1 MQDKASFTIE
11 LRSLD
16 KQEVGGMEENK
27 KQQLDKLID
36 RAGLFL
42 EEREGLYGEI
52 EEGEEKRIVR
62 KLDWILLPM
71 LFFTA
76 TLGAVDKV
84 CLSTAAIYGFIE
96 DNNLLGSQYSWLG
109 SIIFI
114 GSLVGMW
121 PMTFIL
127 QKFRL
132 GLVLI
137 IASLIWSALTLL
149 FCAGHNF
156 AGFAALRFLLGFV
169 ECAIVPGCTLMV
181 TRFYVKKEQGPRLA
195 YVFAFASSII
205 NGFLSWLVGYFND
218 NIPRWRYLYI
228 MIGSIS
234 FSWSCF
240 IFFYLPDTP
249 MNAKFLS
256 DREKYFLTKK
266 VVSNQTG
273 IESNDWKW
281 NQMIEAV
288 LEPKSYII
296 MLFNIGINI
305 TNGGLSAFS
314 SIIINNLGFSAM
326 ESSLM
331 SMPTGVIATLA
342 TIGFTYATTKFP
354 NRRCLIC
361 VISLFIPLIGAIL
374 LYTIDQSKIGLQLFG
389 LYLAY
394 FYFAPYVIMMS
405 LAQANTAG
413 NTKKSVV
420 YSMNYLGY
428 AAGALIGPQTFRSE
442 EAPRYTGG
450 FTGMMVSF
458 CACILLSMLYWF
470 VCTLNNGNK
479 RAVLDAKENIEIQTV
494 ITAKETDKLYDLT
507 DKQQRTF
514 FYTT

>member
-1 MQDKASFTIE
+1 MKDKGSSIVE
-11 LRSLD
+11 EVSLD
-16 KQEVGGMEENK
+16 KQEVSENHENEHK
-27 KQQLDKLID
+27 DFDKLID
-36 RAGLFL
+36 KAGIFL
-42 EEREGLYGEI
+42 AEREGIYGEI
-52 EEGEEKRIVR
+52 QEGEEKRIVR
-62 KLDWILLPM
+62 KLDWRLLPM

-76 TLGAVDKV
+76 TLGAVDKQ
-84 CLSTAAIYGFIE
+84 CISTAAIYGFTE
-96 DNNLLGSQYSWLG
+96 DNNLLGSEYSWLG

-132 GLVLI
+132 GMVLVV
-137 IASLIWSALTLL
+137 ASLLWSALTLL

-156 AGFAALRFLLGFV
+156 AGFAALRFLLGFI

-181 TRFYVKKEQGPRLA
+181 TRFYIKKEQAPRLA
-195 YVFAFASSII
+195 YVFAFASSVI
-205 NGFLSWLVGYFND
+205 NGFLSWLVGNFND
-218 NIPRWRYLYI
+218 NIPKWKYLYL
-228 MIGSIS
+228 MVGSIS
-234 FSWSCF
+234 FTWSCF

-249 MNAKFLS
+249 MNTKFLT
-256 DREKYFLTKK
+256 DREKYFLIKK
-266 VVSNQTG
+266 VVKNQTG

-281 NQMIEAV
+281 EQMVEAL

-354 NRRCLIC
+354 NKRCLIC

-374 LYTIDQSKIGLQLFG
+374 LYTIDQSKIGPQLFG

-428 AAGALIGPQTFRSE
+428 AAGALIGPQTFRAE
-442 EAPRYTGG
+442 EAPKYTGG

-458 CACILLSMLYWF
+458 CVCILLSILYWF
-470 VCTLNNGNK
+470 ICVLNNRNK
-479 RAVLDAKENIEIQTV
+479 KAMVECDQNIEIQIAV
-494 ITAKETDKLYDLT
+494 ASEETDLMYDLT
-507 DKQQRTF
+507 DKQQATF
-514 FYTT
+514 LYTT